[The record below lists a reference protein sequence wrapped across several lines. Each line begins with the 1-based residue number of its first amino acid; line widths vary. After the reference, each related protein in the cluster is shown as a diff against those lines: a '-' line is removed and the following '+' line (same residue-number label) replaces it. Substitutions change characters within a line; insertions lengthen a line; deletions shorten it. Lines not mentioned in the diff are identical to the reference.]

1 MAAPAVSVI
10 TAAYNAGRF
19 VEETLTS
26 IVAQTYQD
34 FEMIVVDDGSTDDTR
49 ERVLRFAPRVTLLS
63 QANGGVAAA
72 LNAGLRRARGAY
84 VTFLDADDVWVP
96 RRLERV
102 MRAFEHDRGVGAVYH
117 GYAAVDEAGAPLG
130 GAFVPPPRGD
140 VLEPLLC
147 GLFIGQSMI
156 TLRRACFDRAGIF
169 DTALRTCPDWD
180 LLLRVALSGERFCCV
195 SEALVRYRI
204 HGHNLTRNFARLVR
218 EGRIVLDRAFADPRL
233 PRALQSGAVR
243 ARAYGHL
250 SISVAARCIQQ
261 DQWSD
266 GLALLLDGIRA
277 HPRVLVRPS
286 FYLDLAERALPLSRA
301 GERQPQPAAR
311 SDRAIG
317 FLTDVLARLFE
328 MPNLPPEVA
337 RRRRHAWSAL
347 WVAAAAL
354 QNAAGRRPL
363 VVSNL
368 ARALHVHPATA
379 AAALVR
385 AGAAHA
391 AEARPAW
398 NQPSE

>member
-1 MAAPAVSVI
+1 MIAPTVSVI

-49 ERVLRFAPRVTLLS
+49 ERVLGFAPRVTLLS

-72 LNAGLRRARGAY
+72 LNAGIRRARGAY

-96 RRLERV
+96 WRLERV
-102 MRAFEHDRGVGAVYH
+102 VRAFEDDRAIGAVYH
-117 GYAAVDEAGAPLG
+117 GYAGIDEAGAPLG
-130 GAFVPPPRGD
+130 EAFVPPPRGD

-156 TLRRACFDRAGIF
+156 ALRRACFDRAGIF
-169 DTALRTCPDWD
+169 DTTLRTCPDWD
-180 LLLRVALSGERFCCV
+180 LFLRVALSGERFGCV
-195 SEALVRYRI
+195 PEALVRYRI
-204 HGHNLTRNFARLVR
+204 HGHNLTRNFTRLVR

-233 PRALQSGAVR
+233 PRALQSSAVR
-243 ARAYGHL
+243 ARAYGQL
-250 SISVAARCIQQ
+250 SVSVAARCVQAG
-261 DQWSD
+261 QWSD
-266 GLALLLDGIRA
+266 GLALLLDGVRTQ
-277 HPRVLVRPS
+277 PRVLVRPS
-286 FYLDLAERALPLSRA
+286 FYLDFAERALPLARS
-301 GERQPQPAAR
+301 ERHPAAR
-311 SDRAIG
+311 SDRAIAL
-317 FLTDVLARLFE
+317 LTDVLTKLLQ

-337 RRRRHAWSAL
+337 RRRRRAWSAL

-363 VVSNL
+363 MMSSL
-368 ARALHVHPATA
+368 ARALLVHPATA

-385 AGAAHA
+385 AGTAQGAG
-391 AEARPAW
+391 ARPAW
-398 NQPSE
+398 SRPSE